1 MPITGTQVEIAS
13 ATLLNDIC
21 QPPQARVVA
30 QIKNMA
36 AFTTNKKY
44 TLFCKSEPQNLA
56 LSCCASAVWP
66 LVAPCVINNIIT
78 DIIPIAINT
87 IAVVLYLFGI
97 RNCSLIAISFIFSSP
112 IYLLAVAVVSVVVA
126 AVESEPA
133 AVPPPC
139 LERRYS
145 IIHQRCSGCTCD
157 A

>member
-1 MPITGTQVEIAS
+1 MPITGTHVEIAS
-13 ATLLNDIC
+13 VTLLKAIC
-21 QPPQARVVA
+21 QPPQANVVA
-30 QIKNMA
+30 HIKNMA

-44 TLFCKSEPQNLA
+44 TLFCSKEAQNLA
-56 LSCCASAVWP
+56 LSCSSP
-66 LVAPCVINNIIT
+66 LEPCVINKIIT
-78 DIIPIAINT
+78 DIIPIAIST
-87 IAVVLYLFGI
+87 IAVVLYLFGM

-112 IYLLAVAVVSVVVA
+112 IYLLAVAVVSVVLA
-126 AVESEPA
+126 AVESKPV